1 MFDLNQ
7 TVKLS
12 NVNLRAEK
20 HGDDTRAAVDL
31 KIEATCPSIALI
43 YFHQELRQHL
53 FKKDDNPDLV
63 DQVNESDALTVLRY
77 PKMGAIKWDWE
88 GAGYKAVIDYGLGD
102 EKSNI
107 NLGDDLK
114 IDHFVIEPINGGS
127 VSIAFRIIAHPTKE
141 DIGKL
146 SELIQR
152 EIDIVLTPPE
162 PKTVQELFNE
172 QPKAA

>member
-7 TVKLS
+7 TVKLA

-31 KIEATCPSIALI
+31 KIEATCPSTALI
-43 YFHQELRQHL
+43 HFHSELRQHL

-63 DQVNESDALTVLRY
+63 DQVTEGDGLTILRY
-77 PKMGAIKWDWE
+77 PKMGALKWDWE
-88 GAGYKAVIDYGLGD
+88 GAGYKGVIDYGLGD
-102 EKSNI
+102 VKSNI

-114 IDHFVIEPINGGS
+114 LDHFVIEAINGGS
-127 VSIAFRIIAHPTKE
+127 VAICFRIIAHPDK
-141 DIGKL
+141 DNIGKL

-152 EIDIVLTPPE
+152 EIDITLTPPE

>member
-20 HGDDTRAAVDL
+20 HGDETRAAVDL
-31 KIEATCPSIALI
+31 KIEATCPSTALI
-43 YFHQELRQHL
+43 SFHQELRQHL

-63 DQVNESDALTVLRY
+63 DQVIVGDGLTVLRY

-88 GAGYKAVIDYGLGD
+88 GAGYKGVIDYGLGD

-107 NLGDDLK
+107 HLGEDLK

-152 EIDIVLTPPE
+152 DIDLQLTPPE
-162 PKTVQELFNE
+162 PTKAEDLFK
-172 QPKAA
+172 KAA